1 MWFLYL
7 CTLHAHSITQHSFF
21 LKLNTILYAVPIK
34 YHIFSCIT
42 STKYTGHLEPKCVC
56 VCVCDLHTNYGVQVG
71 STALLNCDA
80 KKGALWQYA
89 FSFNFFYPVCSW
101 RCKLYAEA
109 AHTQENTVILQ
120 DQKVN
125 DQQNLITSSVIYERT
140 SRVHKL
146 HRKSKFHMNECKIT
160 CHLLHLRPKK
170 NCHSCRPQTY
180 WLPYA

>member
-1 MWFLYL
+1 MHTTCTQHYTTQFLPKAK
-7 CTLHAHSITQHSFF
+7 HHSICSAHKIPYFLLHNQHEIYRTFGA
-21 LKLNTILYAVPIK
+21 K
-34 YHIFSCIT
+34 
-42 STKYTGHLEPKCVC
+42 VC

-71 STALLNCDA
+71 STALLNCHA

-180 WLPYA
+180 